1 MSEMFPALIV
11 LYAGP
16 RTPRKSRKRLAEASR
31 GGRRRA
37 EAEGGGLLL
46 AELAELAEM

>member
-1 MSEMFPALIV
+1 MSDKSDKSDGFPAVIV
-11 LYAGP
+11 PYACP
-16 RTPRKSRKRLAEASR
+16 RTPRKSRQKL
-31 GGRRRA
+31 A